1 MEQNKDFTDLLF
13 QAIIERQ
20 QMFDSFLLPKLHEE
34 YRITQSATRT
44 IKTLLVKKGSLLD
57 DPYKYDNK
65 TTELLIPSEESFG
78 ENEKSSVMGTRLAQ
92 YEAMLDVIINYYQF
106 TCDYLTTDRIN
117 KLVALNRSFAWE
129 QFSNTS
135 TRPNIKALAE
145 LVNAAKSGA
154 DALSVSIINDTVS
167 QLAKSSIAITK
178 ALKSLT
184 EFHRERYKTAVRKM
198 VMPSVV
204 INTATLETGNS
215 AALREI
221 KKSFAVNMKDQP
233 FYTELIEEII
243 REDYSPEHA
252 VLQQELLTRL
262 TSMKQ
267 DNAKAA
273 VEESLKPLLMDG
285 IRTLGGI
292 AQPLTD
298 IASKLGENNQAILS
312 VEKTFFQ
319 KLKEI
324 LRKAFNRPE
333 EEQEMTITT
342 VDPVTQTGKKEII
355 KFTAFTEDIKRRARI
370 CNGFGARN
378 SMSYQ
383 KVETMDEQQILDLL
397 TRQIAE
403 LNVLVK
409 QCVGLD
415 EYFKQVAPPEV
426 RNQVHGIKIEI
437 SSIKNNLVKA
447 NQCRAEY
454 ASQVEEQQQ
463 MKKLGITNA

>member
-1 MEQNKDFTDLLF
+1 
-13 QAIIERQ
+13 
-20 QMFDSFLLPKLHEE
+20 MFDSFLLPKLHEE

-65 TTELLIPSEESFG
+65 TTELLIPPEEPFG
-78 ENEKSSVMGTRLAQ
+78 ENEKSSVIGSRIAQ

-106 TCDYLTTDRIN
+106 SCDYLTTDRIN

-135 TRPNIKALAE
+135 TRPNVKALAE
-145 LVNAAKSGA
+145 LVNAAKNGA

-167 QLAKSSIAITK
+167 QLGKSAIAITK
-178 ALKSLT
+178 ALKNLT

-204 INTATLETGNS
+204 IDTATLETGTS
-215 AALREI
+215 AAIREV
-221 KKSFAVNMKDQP
+221 KKSFAINMKDQP

-243 REDYSPEHA
+243 KEDYSPEHA
-252 VLQQELLTRL
+252 VLQQDLLTRL
-262 TSMKQ
+262 ASSRQ
-267 DNAKAA
+267 DSAKAA
-273 VEESLKPLLMDG
+273 VEESLKPFLMDG
-285 IRTLGGI
+285 IRTLGGV
-292 AQPLTD
+292 AQPLND
-298 IASKLGENNQAILS
+298 IASKLMENNQVIRS

-342 VDPVTQTGKKEII
+342 VDPVTQTGKKELI
-355 KFTAFTEDIKRRARI
+355 KFTVFTEELKHRARI
-370 CNGFGARN
+370 YTGFAARN
-378 SMSYQ
+378 SMAYQ

-397 TRQIAE
+397 TRHIAE
-403 LNVLVK
+403 LNVLIK

-415 EYFKQVAPPEV
+415 EYFKQSAPPEA
-426 RNQVHGIKIEI
+426 RDQIHGIKIEI
-437 SSIKNNLVKA
+437 SSIRNNLVKA

-463 MKKLGITNA
+463 MKKLGITNV